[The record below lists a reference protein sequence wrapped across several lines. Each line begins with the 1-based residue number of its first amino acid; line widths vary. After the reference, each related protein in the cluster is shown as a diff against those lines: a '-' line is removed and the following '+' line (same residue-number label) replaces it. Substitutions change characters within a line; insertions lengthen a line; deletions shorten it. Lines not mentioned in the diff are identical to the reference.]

1 MDKLIPVQGVDH
13 LTFGGKKLHDRV
25 NFPDFSAF
33 QMTIAGGAALRHT
46 ADPGAREG
54 FAAGPAPDHRPDPD
68 PGPVPSPVPG
78 AGRGRLT
85 APPFSWLGS
94 DAWPNFALW
103 RDKPS

>member
-13 LTFGGKKLHDRV
+13 PTFGGTKLHDSV

-33 QMTIAGGAALRHT
+33 PMTIAGGAVPGHT
-46 ADPGAREG
+46 TEPAAQGAS
-54 FAAGPAPDHRPDPD
+54 AAGPAPGHGPDVVSG
-68 PGPVPSPVPG
+68 PGPAHG
-78 AGRGRLT
+78 ADRGRLN

-103 RDKPS
+103 QDKPS

>member
-13 LTFGGKKLHDRV
+13 PTFGGTKLHDRV

-33 QMTIAGGAALRHT
+33 QMTIADGAAPQNT
-46 ADPGAREG
+46 ADPGAQEDT
-54 FAAGPAPDHRPDPD
+54 AAGPAPGHSPDLVSG
-68 PGPVPSPVPG
+68 PGPAPV
-78 AGRGRLT
+78 ADRGRLN

-103 RDKPS
+103 QDKPS

>member
-13 LTFGGKKLHDRV
+13 PTFGGTNLHDRV

-33 QMTIAGGAALRHT
+33 QMTIAGGATPRHT
-46 ADPGAREG
+46 TDLGAQG
-54 FAAGPAPDHRPDPD
+54 DTAPAPAPDLVSGPGPAP
-68 PGPVPSPVPG
+68 G
-78 AGRGRLT
+78 ADQGRLN

-103 RDKPS
+103 QDKPS

>member
-13 LTFGGKKLHDRV
+13 PTFGGTKLHDRV

-33 QMTIAGGAALRHT
+33 QMTIAGGAAPQNT
-46 ADPGAREG
+46 PDPGAQEDA
-54 FAAGPAPDHRPDPD
+54 AAGPAPGHSADLVSG
-68 PGPVPSPVPG
+68 PGPAPG
-78 AGRGRLT
+78 ADRGRLN

-103 RDKPS
+103 QDKPS

>member
-13 LTFGGKKLHDRV
+13 PTFGGTKLHDRV

-33 QMTIAGGAALRHT
+33 QMTIAGGATPHHT
-46 ADPGAREG
+46 TDPGAREDTS
-54 FAAGPAPDHRPDPD
+54 AAPGHRPDPVSG
-68 PGPVPSPVPG
+68 PGPAPG
-78 AGRGRLT
+78 TDRRRLN

-103 RDKPS
+103 ADKPS